1 MAAKRIEIS
10 ADDATYYLLPGGQ
23 GEISRDGASI
33 DDTIFGQVYKS
44 ALTGPITWGINANAV
59 YKGFPGYA
67 AKILKPGTST
77 AMSDEAMAL
86 VSGKT
91 YRITATAKRAIDRAT
106 TVVVEDNAVDHTAD
120 VDHIDYLLGTVTFK
134 SAYTVTGS
142 VTITGNYFP
151 MTVAIAKYTGF
162 TLNMTAE
169 ALRTSDMPA
178 LQANSGYHTHSPGL
192 KTVTLELPNVFLAAD
207 GWGDEVDDRQ
217 EWLIEINPDG
227 TGWSGSIARGFFRL
241 MSQRQSGN
249 VGALEDENLR
259 FELNV
264 PYYASTP
271 GLTSPFNWFHSTSPL
286 SPIPTAIKTCLDRFL
301 GDLPIYGKYLHDGV
315 AGWKGAGVLTSLS
328 LTAGM
333 ESVNTFAVNIQ
344 GSGQPTAA

>member
-10 ADDATYYLLPGGQ
+10 ADDITYLLLPGGQ

-33 DDTIFGQVYKS
+33 DDTIFGQTYKS

-77 AMSDEAMAL
+77 VMTDEAMTL

-91 YRITATAKRAIDRAT
+91 YRITATAKRAIDRSV

-134 SAYTVTGS
+134 PAYTVTGS

-151 MTVAIAKYTGF
+151 MTTAIAKYTGF

-169 ALRTSDMPA
+169 AIRNSDMPA
-178 LQANSGYHTHSPGL
+178 LQANLGYHTHTPGL
-192 KTVTLELPNVFLAAD
+192 KTVTLELPSVFLAAD
-207 GWGDEVDDRQ
+207 GWAEEIDDRQ
-217 EWLIEINPDG
+217 EWLIEVNPDG
-227 TGWSGSIARGFFRL
+227 TQFSGSIARGFFRL

-249 VGALEDENLR
+249 VGALEEENLR

-271 GLTSPFNWFHSTSPL
+271 GLTSPFSWFHSTSPA
-286 SPIPTAIKTCLDRFL
+286 SPIPGAIKTALDRFL
-301 GDLPIYGKYLHDGV
+301 GDLPVYGKYLHDGV
-315 AGWKGAGVLTSLS
+315 AGWKGSGVLTSLS

-344 GSGQPTAA
+344 GSGAPTIV